1 MSTSTA
7 KQLLPAGHLDAGY
20 LRGLFQ
26 GAGIAIV
33 ACDAEGHPVACNAE
47 ASRLLAGVGEL
58 DQRHHVCEAF
68 PQEDRERVRE
78 LVTACLNT
86 LEAGEFHIRLGG
98 AESDP
103 LEFAVF
109 CTPVL
114 ESDGALLGVSLWLR
128 DITQRKRKQRRQKK
142 DERLTYLGKLS
153 GAVAHHYNNLLCSVA
168 TSIEY
173 ASNMNTLTAMR
184 RALRRTSEALGR
196 GADITR
202 RLLAFAQ
209 GDYRDVDMADLTEV
223 VLYYFDRNEEK
234 LDKRGV
240 RLALDWKMI
249 PICPIPRTR
258 TIVILE
264 NLVENAL
271 DVMPNGGTLSVSLA
285 RRDKKSVCLSIGD
298 TGGGIPPE
306 DMEHLFEPFYT
317 SKGVLGSAMSTNAG
331 LGLAVIHG
339 FVREMQGDITAS
351 NVPGSGARFDI
362 VLPLPRED

>member
-7 KQLLPAGHLDAGY
+7 KQLPPAVQLDAGY
-20 LRGLFQ
+20 LQSLFQ

-33 ACDAEGHPVACNAE
+33 ACDAEGRPTACNA
-47 ASRLLAGVGEL
+47 AAARLLSGVGEL
-58 DQRHHVCEAF
+58 DQRHHVSEAF
-68 PQEDRERVRE
+68 PEAERQRVRE
-78 LVTACLNT
+78 LVNGCLKT
-86 LEAGEFHIRLGG
+86 LEAGEFHTKLGG
-98 AESDP
+98 GESDP
-103 LEFAVF
+103 QEYAIF

-128 DITQRKRKQRRQKK
+128 DITQRKRTQRRQKK

-209 GDYRDVDMADLTEV
+209 GDYRDVDLADLTEV
-223 VLYYFDRNEEK
+223 VLYFLDRNEEK

-240 RLALDWKMI
+240 RLQLDWQMI
-249 PICPIPRTR
+249 PICPVPRTR
-258 TIVILE
+258 MLVILE

-271 DVMPNGGTLSVSLA
+271 DVMPNGGTLSVTLA
-285 RRDKKSVCLSIGD
+285 SRDKKHVCLSIAD
-298 TGGGIPPE
+298 SGGGIPPE

-339 FVREMQGDITAS
+339 FVREMHGDITAS
-351 NVPGSGARFDI
+351 NVPGSGARFEI
-362 VLPLPRED
+362 VLPLPRKN